1 MPDFK
6 PMIDKLSAMS
16 ALISGATEEELL
28 AFIERCRQALG
39 VTPPSEH
46 IEFLGLCDGG
56 AENGVFLYSTRPA
69 QFADC
74 AGLTN
79 DFIEVNLNWR
89 DLEWMS
95 DYLVLGDSEMDV
107 FVFEISSNKYQIRD
121 RQVFD
126 NIYEEY
132 LSFDGMLRYALE
144 LMLQD

>member
-1 MPDFK
+1 M
-6 PMIDKLSAMS
+6 
-16 ALISGATEEELL
+16 
-28 AFIERCRQALG
+28 
-39 VTPPSEH
+39 
-46 IEFLGLCDGG
+46 
-56 AENGVFLYSTRPA
+56 
-69 QFADC
+69 DC
-74 AGLTN
+74 ADLTN

-107 FVFEISSNKYQIRD
+107 FVFEISTNKYQIRD

>member
-1 MPDFK
+1 
-6 PMIDKLSAMS
+6 
-16 ALISGATEEELL
+16 
-28 AFIERCRQALG
+28 
-39 VTPPSEH
+39 V
-46 IEFLGLCDGG
+46 
-56 AENGVFLYSTRPA
+56 
-69 QFADC
+69 DC
-74 AGLTN
+74 ADLTN

-107 FVFEISSNKYQIRD
+107 FVFEISTNKYQIRD

>member
-1 MPDFK
+1 
-6 PMIDKLSAMS
+6 
-16 ALISGATEEELL
+16 
-28 AFIERCRQALG
+28 
-39 VTPPSEH
+39 V
-46 IEFLGLCDGG
+46 
-56 AENGVFLYSTRPA
+56 
-69 QFADC
+69 DC

-107 FVFEISSNKYQIRD
+107 FVFKISSNKYQIRD

>member
-6 PMIDKLSAMS
+6 PMTDKLSAMS
-16 ALISGATEEELL
+16 ALISGATEEELF

-39 VTPPSEH
+39 VTPPSEY

-56 AENGVFLYSTRPA
+56 AENGVFLYSTCPA
-69 QFADC
+69 QFVDC

-79 DFIEVNLNWR
+79 DFIELNLNWR

-107 FVFEISSNKYQIRD
+107 FVFEISSNKYQVRD

-132 LSFDGMLRYALE
+132 LSFDGVLRYALE